1 MKGSSAIGEPIDD
14 SVLSGTV
21 VNDQPEAPPEPPV
34 EEYKEVWP
42 IKVRLIYK
50 PIRNNKG
57 ETIQELSFRQ
67 PTGAD
72 INRNGLPVR
81 IDFAGEAVMDERK
94 MTLMMTAL
102 SGVMSPFL
110 ETMDPRDWASC
121 AYRLRNFFL
130 PAPEAW

>member
-1 MKGSSAIGEPIDD
+1 MNKPEREGFVGVGEPIDD
-14 SVLSGTV
+14 SVLGGTV
-21 VNDQPEAPPEPPV
+21 VNDQPEASPEPPV

-57 ETIQELSFRQ
+57 ELVHELAFRQ

-81 IDFAGEAVMDERK
+81 IDYRWR
-94 MTLMMTAL
+94 
-102 SGVMSPFL
+102 SG
-110 ETMDPRDWASC
+110 DG
-121 AYRLRNFFL
+121 
-130 PAPEAW
+130 